1 MEIKKLRHCLSFL
14 LSLFFTFSPC
24 LPAFAQDFSHNHPAS
39 TISAAGV
46 SPAVINRTT
55 KPDGI
60 SNISSP
66 VIPGGYDRMWQMT
79 GPFGGDVTVL
89 TIDPNNADRILIGN
103 SDGQI
108 FRSTDG
114 GTIWRRLRPG
124 INAAGF
130 FIKIIHFDRE
140 KPNVI
145 YAGVKPQTELGED
158 TDSGGLFI
166 SEDTGENWREIPA
179 MRGRAMRS
187 LSQSASDPNVMAI
200 AASNGIYLSKDRG
213 KTWEIIS
220 RIGDPEFRGFH
231 SIAIDP
237 RDANSIYVG
246 THHLPWKTNDGGKS
260 WKPTGY
266 KEIGMIDDS
275 DIFSIHVD
283 PDNPNT
289 VLMSACS
296 GIYRSRDAG
305 IGWTKFQGIP
315 YSSRR
320 THIIYR
326 HPTKP
331 EMIFAGTTEGLWVST
346 EDGKPDTWR
355 QVTSS
360 QLVIN
365 AIAVH
370 PSQPDRVF
378 LGTEDNGVL
387 ISTDGGET
395 YEASNAGFVNRYVP
409 TVLADSKVPGR
420 VYAGVLF
427 DGLNGGLFV
436 SEDSGITW
444 QQSSSGMGVRD
455 VYSMTQSPVH
465 PETIYAGTN
474 HGVFRSD
481 DQGRNWMQV
490 KREEPVEVELEKSGK
505 PGAVNRNSSGKT
517 SSGTSVNPKATTEQ
531 PAKPKVTTEQSV
543 PTAPIKQIKPNGTR
557 PRVAPAQNQ
566 DTTKLIKPVVQT
578 RPKQTSAKTAQRPKA
593 GTNKKQGQSASK
605 TARGKIAQKKKIEP
619 PKPPV
624 SDRVD
629 LQNQVRAILPF
640 TARPDKLE
648 GMIEKPAEGEPAAS
662 PESPS
667 LNWLIASTWD
677 GLFFTDDEKKGWKP
691 FKLHPTVE
699 GEPSALQPVINAIA
713 TSPHAPG
720 VIYIATNEGL
730 YLSRDNGQ
738 SFQLTQIDEDAK
750 RVRSI
755 VFDPRTSQTIYA
767 GTSAGFFRSLDGG
780 KTWEHRGGGMPQ
792 STNIG
797 GLVVSA
803 ANPDELYLL
812 DELRMAIF
820 HSKDRG
826 QNWDKME
833 VGPLPSLR
841 LLTMISDPFDS
852 NRIYAGS
859 YSGGVYVMSRK

>member
-1 MEIKKLRHCLSFL
+1 MEIKKLKHCLSFL
-14 LSLFFTFSPC
+14 LSLFVTFSPG
-24 LPAFAQDFSHNHPAS
+24 LTAFAQDFSRNNSAG
-39 TISAAGV
+39 SAAATTASALG
-46 SPAVINRTT
+46 NNDRTA
-55 KPDGI
+55 KPDAI
-60 SNISSP
+60 STFTSP
-66 VIPGGYDRMWQMT
+66 VVPGGYDRMWQMT

-89 TIDPNNADRILIGN
+89 TIDPNNADRILIGS

-108 FRSTDG
+108 YRSTDG
-114 GTIWRRLRPG
+114 GTIWKRLRPG
-124 INAAGF
+124 INAPGF
-130 FIKIIHFDRE
+130 IVRVIHFDRE
-140 KPNVI
+140 RPNVI
-145 YAGVKPQTELGED
+145 YVGVKPQTELGKD
-158 TDSGGLFI
+158 TDSGALFI
-166 SEDTGENWREIPA
+166 SDDNGESWREIPA

-200 AASNGIYLSKDRG
+200 AASDGIYRSADRG
-213 KTWEIIS
+213 KSWEMIS
-220 RIGDPEFRGFH
+220 RDGDPEFRGFH

-237 RDANSIYVG
+237 RDANAIYVG
-246 THHLPWKTNDGGKS
+246 THHLPWKTIDGGKN

-275 DIFSIHVD
+275 DIFTIHID

-289 VLMSACS
+289 VMMSACS

-305 IGWTKFQGIP
+305 SGWTKFQGIP

-320 THIIYR
+320 THVIYR

-331 EMIFAGTTEGLWVST
+331 QTIFAGTTEGLWVSS
-346 EDGKPDTWR
+346 EDGKPDSWQ

-370 PSQPDRVF
+370 PSQPDRIF

-387 ISTDGGET
+387 ISTDGGES
-395 YEASNAGFVNRYVP
+395 YEASNAGFVNRRVP
-409 TVLADSKVPGR
+409 AVLADSKVPGR
-420 VYAGVLF
+420 VYSGVLF
-427 DGLNGGLFV
+427 DGFNGGLFV
-436 SEDSGITW
+436 SEDGGITW
-444 QQSSSGMGVRD
+444 QQSMDGMGVRD
-455 VYSMTQSPVH
+455 VYSLAQSPAR

-481 DQGRNWMQV
+481 DQGRNWAQV
-490 KREEPVEVELEKSGK
+490 KRDDPVEASLEKSGK
-505 PGAVNRNSSGKT
+505 TGEGNKNSSGK
-517 SSGTSVNPKATTEQ
+517 SVKSQPGKSKVTIEQ
-531 PAKPKVTTEQSV
+531 PAKLKATTQLPSAAV
-543 PTAPIKQIKPNGTR
+543 PAKPESTR
-557 PRVAPAQNQ
+557 PRVVPSQSQ
-566 DTTKLIKPVVQT
+566 DSAKLIKPIVQSRT
-578 RPKQTSAKTAQRPKA
+578 KQTSAKQAPRPKA
-593 GTNKKQGQSASK
+593 AANKKQAQSS
-605 TARGKIAQKKKIEP
+605 GKNSRAKVAQKKKVEP

-629 LQNQVRAILPF
+629 LQNQVFAILPF

-648 GMIEKPAEGEPAAS
+648 GMIEKSADGETPAP
-662 PESPS
+662 PS
-667 LNWLIASTWD
+667 VNWLIASTWD

-691 FKLHPTVE
+691 FKIHPVTE
-699 GEPSALQPVINAIA
+699 GDISALQPAINAIS

-720 VIYIATNEGL
+720 VIYIATNDGL
-730 YLSRDNGQ
+730 YISRDNGA
-738 SFQLTQIDEDAK
+738 SFQLTQIDPDAK

-767 GTSAGFFRSLDGG
+767 GTSGGFFRSLDGG

-792 STNIG
+792 TTNVG

-826 QNWDKME
+826 QNWDKMP

-841 LLTMISDPFDS
+841 LLAMISDPFDP
-852 NRIYAGS
+852 NKIYAGS
-859 YSGGVYVMSRK
+859 FSGGVYVMSRK